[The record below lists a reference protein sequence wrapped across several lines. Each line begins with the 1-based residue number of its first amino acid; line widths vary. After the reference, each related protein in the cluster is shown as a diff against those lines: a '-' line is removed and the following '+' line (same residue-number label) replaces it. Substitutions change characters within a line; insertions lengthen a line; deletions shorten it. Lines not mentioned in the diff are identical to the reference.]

1 MLKGVLHMYATG
13 VPKPQWAHAVS
24 HQPCVPQDLSVQ
36 VNSRLRS
43 FPIQALSRKCCL
55 LSSKISTFVP
65 KIRD

>member
-1 MLKGVLHMYATG
+1 MLEGVLHMYATG

-43 FPIQALSRKCCL
+43 FPIQIGIK
-55 LSSKISTFVP
+55 P
-65 KIRD
+65 